1 MDRADFFHFGSKNR
15 GNTIYIPNFLR
26 ICKFDAQHTYMKKLL
41 LLVYS
46 LGWQALLFSQE
57 TDSYKSPPKE
67 ILELVTAKPTPSVS
81 FNGKGSH
88 MVLIQRASMPSV
100 EELAQPE
107 YRIAGLRMNPANFGG
122 SRQTYFNSLQ
132 IKNIQNGQVTEVTGL
147 PADLRGISMSWS
159 PSQQAFALLHYG
171 IKEIDLYTVDLA
183 KASAVKINRHPI
195 NNVLG
200 TSFIWQN
207 DSTIIYKA
215 AANAGKKEPAKP
227 SAPAGPVIQES
238 LGKAAASRTYQDL
251 IKTPHDESLFSH
263 YGMGQLYTVKLP
275 SGTNEKLGKEAIYRS
290 FTISP
295 DQQFLLTA
303 TINQPFSYLVPWSGF
318 PTTYEVVNLKGEKI
332 HTIVKN
338 PSSEG
343 APIGFDDVVTYP
355 RFISWRDD
363 QPATI
368 YYVQALDK
376 GLGRSKAE
384 FRDGVYMID
393 LKKGKEPV
401 LFTKTKRRFRGI
413 EWGNEH
419 YALLY
424 ERMNADRSFRINL
437 LNPITGV
444 MDSLH
449 ERSSNDQYND
459 LGEPVTTRN
468 SFGRPVI
475 QILKNGN
482 MLLTSNGASD
492 KGDLPLLRSL
502 NLKTRAVKE
511 LWRCQEEFYEYVVRV
526 LDPENGVFITRRES
540 PTETPNYYIRNLKK
554 RIAPVALTQF
564 TNPYVQL
571 EGISK
576 EKIKYKRA
584 DGIDLTATL
593 YLPKGYDKTKDGPLP
608 LLIWAYP
615 REYKSAADAAQV
627 RGSQFTFPT
636 VSYGSPIFWATQ
648 GYAVMDNAEMPIV
661 GEGNKEP
668 NDAFIPQ
675 LYLNAHAAIQAAA
688 KRGVGDST
696 RVGVGGH
703 SYGAFMTANLLAHT
717 NLFKAGIARSGAY
730 NRSLTPFG
738 FQAEERTYWQAP
750 DVYFNMSPFSFAHKI
765 KTPILLIHGEMDNNP
780 GTFPIQSERLYN
792 AIKGHGGTSRYI
804 TLPYESHGYAG
815 RENILHML
823 WEQHQWLEKHV
834 KNAVKNQS
842 SDKKAF

>member
-1 MDRADFFHFGSKNR
+1 
-15 GNTIYIPNFLR
+15 
-26 ICKFDAQHTYMKKLL
+26 MKKLL
-41 LLVYS
+41 LLVCMVGFRF
-46 LGWQALLFSQE
+46 LVIAQE
-57 TDSYKSPPKE
+57 EATYQTPPKE
-67 ILELVTAKPTPSVS
+67 IMDLVMARPIPMVS
-81 FNGKGSH
+81 FNAKADH

-122 SRQTYFNSLQ
+122 SRQTYFNDLQ
-132 IKNIQNGQVTEVTGL
+132 VKEVATGKTTAITGL
-147 PADLRGISMSWS
+147 PADLRGTSMQWS
-159 PSQQAFALLHYG
+159 PSQQRFAFLQYSNSG
-171 IKEIDLYTVDLA
+171 IDLYTVDLLNATA
-183 KASAVKINRHPI
+183 KKVNQHPL
-195 NNVLG
+195 NDVLG

-215 AANAGKKEPAKP
+215 AVNAGKKEPARPAAP
-227 SAPAGPVIQES
+227 SGPVIQES

-251 IKTPHDESLFSH
+251 IKSPYDELLFEHFSK
-263 YGMGQLYTVKLP
+263 GQLYRLQLG
-275 SGTNEKLGKEAIYRS
+275 SGKEEKLGEEAIYRS
-290 FTISP
+290 FSISP
-295 DQQFLLTA
+295 NQEFLLTA
-303 TINQPFSYLVPWSGF
+303 ILEKPFSYLVPWSGF
-318 PTTYEVVNLKGEKI
+318 PTTYAVSNLKGELVK
-332 HTIVKN
+332 TIASN

-355 RFISWRDD
+355 RSINWRDD

-368 YYVQALDK
+368 YFVQALDNGK
-376 GLGRSKAE
+376 GRVKSE
-384 FRDGVYMID
+384 FRDGVYCID
-393 LKKGKEPV
+393 LMKEREPR
-401 LFTKTKRRFRGI
+401 LFTKTSKRFRGI
-413 EWGNEH
+413 EWGNDQV
-419 YALLY
+419 ALLY
-424 ERMNADRSFRINL
+424 EGMNANRSYRISL
-437 LNPITGV
+437 LNPVTGKL
-444 MDSLH
+444 DSLQ

-459 LGEPVTTRN
+459 LGQPITTRN
-468 SFGRPVI
+468 QYGRNVI
-475 QILKNGN
+475 QVLKNGSI
-482 MLLTSNGASD
+482 LLTSNGASE
-492 KGDLPLLRSL
+492 KGDLPLLRSM
-502 NLKTRAVKE
+502 NLKTRAVKD
-511 LWRCQEEFYEYVVRV
+511 LWRCQEGYFEYVVRV
-526 LDPENGVFITRRES
+526 LDADKGVFITRRES
-540 PTETPNYYIRNLKK
+540 PTETPNYYVRNLTKK
-554 RIAPVALTQF
+554 IAPLALTQF
-564 TNPYVQL
+564 TNPYAQL

-627 RGSQFTFPT
+627 RGSQYTFPT
-636 VSYGSPIFWATQ
+636 ISYGSPIFWATQ

-688 KRGVGDST
+688 KMGVGDST

-730 NRSLTPFG
+730 NRTLTPFG

-750 DVYFNMSPFSFAHKI
+750 EVYFNMSPFSFANKI

-792 AIKGHGGTSRYI
+792 AIKGHGGTTRYI
-804 TLPYESHGYAG
+804 SLPYESHGYAG
-815 RENILHML
+815 KENILHML
-823 WEQHQWLEKHV
+823 WEQHQWLEKFV
-834 KNAVKNQS
+834 KQAKS
-842 SDKKAF
+842 STGDGKKAF